1 VRCPRRKKD
10 FFIFHAH
17 CVQGFPTTSPQL
29 PHTVFTQQIPI
40 ATERFPPYLEGV
52 HARSTS
58 SGAPTFFSGPKTGVT
73 FYSSLFRGEAF
84 AAGWQAIWD

>member
-17 CVQGFPTTSPQL
+17 CVQSFPTTAPQL

-40 ATERFPPYLEGV
+40 ATEKISTIPRGGARKKYELRRADIFFRAKIWRDGV
-52 HARSTS
+52 I
-58 SGAPTFFSGPKTGVT
+58 
-73 FYSSLFRGEAF
+73 L
-84 AAGWQAIWD
+84 